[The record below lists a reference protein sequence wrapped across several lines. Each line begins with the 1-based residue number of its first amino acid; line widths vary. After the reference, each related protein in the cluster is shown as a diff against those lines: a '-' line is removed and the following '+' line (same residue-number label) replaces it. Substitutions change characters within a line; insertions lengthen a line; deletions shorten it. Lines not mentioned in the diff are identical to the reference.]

1 MRNTLYEPLDDVRV
15 IPAVSNLVKAINKVG
30 KDYLELYPN
39 PIKNNFFV
47 ELFGEGSHMQQDVAK
62 AFCDLSE
69 EEQTELSV
77 LKFIKNMLCPSGVV
91 ESPILLERFLYRQL
105 TSALNDHSPTY
116 KEASKAVD
124 VLLFGG
130 QPYALALIYTIN
142 LIQDT
147 PIKMQNLSSFNK

>member
-1 MRNTLYEPLDDVRV
+1 
-15 IPAVSNLVKAINKVG
+15 
-30 KDYLELYPN
+30 
-39 PIKNNFFV
+39 
-47 ELFGEGSHMQQDVAK
+47 MQQDVAK